1 MTADHGQRHRRR
13 RLLVIA
19 AACVLLLAVLAVI
32 GVRTHGF
39 GLMGPEPRAAQDVA
53 RDRCQADVRKQL
65 ASPDSAQLSG
75 VRSVAGALE
84 TDGQDMFPL
93 MMDKPLKGV
102 DRSRITVWNVS
113 GTIDAKAEAGGTI
126 HDPFT
131 CRAYF
136 VDGNLADT
144 LVLFDHAH

>member
-1 MTADHGQRHRRR
+1 MTKRQ
-13 RLLVIA
+13 LLVVATACLFGALAAIA
-19 AACVLLLAVLAVI
+19 WK
-32 GVRTHGF
+32 THGF
-39 GLMGPEPRAAQDVA
+39 GLVGPAPHQAHDVA
-53 RDRCQADVRKQL
+53 RERCEADVRKQL
-65 ASPDSAQLSG
+65 AAPESAALSA

-84 TDGQDMFPL
+84 ADGQDMFPL
-93 MMDKPLKGV
+93 MTDEPLKGI
-102 DRSRITVWNVS
+102 DHSRITVWNVS
-113 GTIDAKAEAGGTI
+113 GIVDAKAEAGGTI

>member
-1 MTADHGQRHRRR
+1 MTADHGERRRPR
-13 RLLVIA
+13 RLLIIA
-19 AACVLLLAVLAVI
+19 AVCVLTLTALAVI
-32 GVRTHGF
+32 GVQTRGF
-39 GLMGPEPRAAQDVA
+39 GLMRAEPRPTQDVA
-53 RDRCQADVRKQL
+53 RDRCQSDVRKQL

-75 VRSVAGALE
+75 VRSVDGELE
-84 TDGQDMFPL
+84 TDGQDMCPL
-93 MMDKPLKGV
+93 MMDGPLKGV
-102 DRSRITVWNVS
+102 DHSRITVWNVS

-136 VDGNLADT
+136 VDGNLVDT

>member
-1 MTADHGQRHRRR
+1 MLAG
-13 RLLVIA
+13 
-19 AACVLLLAVLAVI
+19 AVLAMI
-32 GVRTHGF
+32 AMKTHGF
-39 GLMGPEPRAAQDVA
+39 GLARPEPQLAQDVA

-65 ASPDSAQLSG
+65 ASPDSAQLSDL
-75 VRSVAGALE
+75 RSVAGTLE

-93 MMDKPLKGV
+93 MTDEPLKGV
-102 DRSRITVWNVS
+102 DHSRITVWNVS
-113 GTIDAKAEAGGTI
+113 GMVDAKAEAGGTI
-126 HDPFT
+126 RDPFT

>member
-1 MTADHGQRHRRR
+1 MTADHGEPRRPSR
-13 RLLVIA
+13 FLVIGA
-19 AACVLLLAVLAVI
+19 VCVLAGAVLAMI
-32 GVRTHGF
+32 AMKTHGF
-39 GLMGPEPRAAQDVA
+39 GLARPEPQLAQDVA

-65 ASPDSAQLSG
+65 ASADSAQLSYL
-75 VRSVAGALE
+75 RSVAGTLE

-93 MMDKPLKGV
+93 MTDEPLKGV
-102 DRSRITVWNVS
+102 DHSRITVWNVS
-113 GTIDAKAEAGGTI
+113 GMVDAKAEAGGTI
-126 HDPFT
+126 RDPFT

>member
-1 MTADHGQRHRRR
+1 MTADHGERRRPR
-13 RLLVIA
+13 RLLIIA
-19 AACVLLLAVLAVI
+19 AVCVLTLAVLAVI
-32 GVRTHGF
+32 GVKTRGF
-39 GLMGPEPRAAQDVA
+39 GLMGPEPRPAQDVA
-53 RDRCQADVRKQL
+53 RDRCQGDVRKQL

-93 MMDKPLKGV
+93 MMDEPMKGV
-102 DRSRITVWNVS
+102 DHNRITVWNVS

-136 VDGNLADT
+136 VDGNLVDT